1 MGPLIADYMIK
12 KLPLLYIKKRLAE
25 VITYYDTLIVTKNW
39 RLIDLLA
46 LSWPSIDINDTANL
60 RRVV

>member
-46 LSWPSIDINDTANL
+46 LNWPSIDINDTANL